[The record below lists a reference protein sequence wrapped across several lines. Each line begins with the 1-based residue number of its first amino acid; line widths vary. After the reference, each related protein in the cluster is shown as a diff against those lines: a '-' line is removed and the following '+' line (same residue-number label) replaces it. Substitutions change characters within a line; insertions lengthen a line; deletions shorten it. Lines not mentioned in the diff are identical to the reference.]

1 MSTFDQHQQKLTE
14 DADRKNRFAFSTEA
28 PRSASQPPTIN
39 GETFYSSAAMQIYG
53 SPGRQG
59 AGGGAA
65 PWPVSVSPSTGRSG
79 MQPPQSLSRST
90 SIGVPSSVPRAASFS
105 ASAERERSYTSS
117 SFANA
122 IRESQARFPSTFEDD
137 ESEALSDAG
146 NTDYGDERYNLS
158 PSIAQARGRTYL
170 PVDTRSRSQS
180 LATTTRPAPMPIG
193 SPLSNHG
200 LSELGTSWSRSSGP
214 QSIPANGGAR
224 TSGFGGFTSG
234 YGEIKPP
241 GSRYGSLGGL
251 ARSPVPIHGSS
262 PGGLRVNNDT
272 YRNAEISNISPFVR
286 DVTQILEDGSTMRD
300 LWGVG
305 HGAGVDSAGPPS
317 GTTSRRHS
325 VSIVQ
330 PRRGVVGFNAP
341 DNHGQDEG
349 REQLGGGSRGLM
361 IDDDELASGLSMLNF
376 GNMQPRSTQQGL
388 PPSQP
393 SSLPIYAPLSRNPA
407 GNNGADALAVGSF
420 AESLSIPSGEHF
432 PHRNVHSP
440 SEHSGY
446 SGGSGS
452 PPRTNSGFE
461 SSGTGFA
468 SRARPSEI
476 RTDLSPQMMHRASS
490 GGQQGRYVPG
500 NNMQYGIP
508 EGLPLSVSPTY
519 VRSGPA
525 PNASFMQMAA
535 GTPGVGIGSPLS
547 PTSAR
552 SIHHPQGITSQ
563 QFGVQAPGIGVGL
576 GMGVPMQR
584 RSSQSEISAP
594 PLSDLGKGI
603 PLHAVP
609 THWTLYIVEFKAG
622 RTDLFYTSEMF
633 DIHVGDLV
641 IVEADRGRDL
651 GKVINDTIT
660 AAEVEAFQRQQIIQA
675 QQQNQFHDQ
684 GYGGPT
690 SPDGPASHN
699 TKKEINPKKIYGKA
713 EANDIK

>member
-1 MSTFDQHQQKLTE
+1 MSTYDQHQQQISD
-14 DADRKNRFAFSTEA
+14 DADRKNRFSLSGAET

-59 AGGGAA
+59 GGAA
-65 PWPVSVSPSTGRSG
+65 PWPVSVSPSTGRSAI
-79 MQPPQSLSRST
+79 PPQSLSRSA
-90 SIGVPSSVPRAASFS
+90 SIGVPSSVPRASSFS
-105 ASAERERSYTSS
+105 ASAERERSYQSS

-137 ESEALSDAG
+137 ESEAFSDAG
-146 NTDYGDERYNLS
+146 TTDFGDERYNLS
-158 PSIAQARGRTYL
+158 PSNAQARGRTYL
-170 PVDTRSRSQS
+170 PADTRSRSQS

-224 TSGFGGFTSG
+224 AGGFGGFSSG
-234 YGEIKPP
+234 YGDIKPP

-262 PGGLRVNNDT
+262 PGGLRVGNDA

-286 DVTQILEDGSTMRD
+286 DVTQILEDGTGMRD
-300 LWGVG
+300 MWGAG

-341 DNHGQDEG
+341 DNHGQEEG
-349 REQLGGGSRGLM
+349 REQLGGGSRNLM

-376 GNMQPRSTQQGL
+376 GNLQPRTTQQGL

-407 GNNGADALAVGSF
+407 GNNGIDALAIGSY
-420 AESLSIPSGEHF
+420 AESLSIPTGEHF

-446 SGGSGS
+446 SGGSS

-461 SSGTGFA
+461 GSGSGFG

-476 RTDLSPQMMHRASS
+476 RTDLSPQMMHRVPS
-490 GGQQGRYVPG
+490 GGQQGRYIPG
-500 NNMQYGIP
+500 NNLQYGIP

-535 GTPGVGIGSPLS
+535 GAPGVGSPLS

-552 SIHHPQGITSQ
+552 SIHHQQGIPAQ
-563 QFGVQAPGIGVGL
+563 QYGVQVPGMGGGLGIGIG
-576 GMGVPMQR
+576 GAPMQR
-584 RSSQSEISAP
+584 RSSQSELSAP
-594 PLSDLGKGI
+594 PLSDLGRGI

-609 THWTLYIVEFKAG
+609 AHWTLFIVEFKAG
-622 RTDLFYTSEMF
+622 RTDLFYTSDQF

-660 AAEVEAFQRQQIIQA
+660 AAEVEAFQRQQILQA

-699 TKKEINPKKIYGKA
+699 SKKEINPKKIYGKA
-713 EANDIK
+713 TMQDTQ